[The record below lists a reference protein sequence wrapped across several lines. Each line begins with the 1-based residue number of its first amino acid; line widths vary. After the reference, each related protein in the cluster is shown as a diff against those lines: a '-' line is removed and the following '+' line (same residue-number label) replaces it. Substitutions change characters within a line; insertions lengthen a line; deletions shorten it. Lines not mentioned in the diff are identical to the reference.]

1 MVNKMQTESKA
12 KLNARIIGILFI
24 CTTIA
29 GIFSVLFFG
38 TSLQSPVDL
47 AKIADNALQVR
58 IGALFYFSMAISGAS
73 IAISMYPILKK
84 YNEGLALGAASFR
97 LIEGITYIFGV
108 MSILTLVTLS
118 QEAPSVDSYYNV
130 LGELLLAGQNLNQ
143 TLIPGV
149 FAFSLGAL
157 IYNYIF
163 YQERLIPRWLSVW
176 GLVAA
181 ILVFVSG
188 LLNLIGGSSFLEI
201 AELLNFPTFI
211 GEMVL
216 ALWLIVKGFN

>member
-1 MVNKMQTESKA
+1 MQTENKT

-24 CTTIA
+24 CTTLA
-29 GIFSVLFFG
+29 GIFSVIFFG
-38 TSLQSPVDL
+38 ASLQSPVDL
-47 AKIADNALQVR
+47 AKVADNALQVR
-58 IGALFYFSMAISGAS
+58 IGAFFYFLMAIGGAS

-84 YNEGLALGAASFR
+84 YNEGLALGAVSFR

-108 MSILTLVTLS
+108 MSILTLVALS
-118 QEAPSVDSYYNV
+118 QAAPSADSYYNV
-130 LGELLLAGQNLNQ
+130 FGELLLAGQNLNQ

-163 YQERLIPRWLSVW
+163 YQERLIPRWLSAW

-181 ILVFVSG
+181 LLVFVSG

-216 ALWLIVKGFN
+216 ALWLLVKGFN